1 MKIISANNEN
11 LKEYVD
17 LAMLLFP
24 DEDYDEEYEMYKESF
39 NTDKEMG
46 FLYQTD
52 NKHVAMMHLSIRSD
66 YVNGTDTSPVL
77 YLEAIYVLPDYRKQ
91 GVARAFIEH
100 AEEIAKDKG
109 ITQLASDC
117 LLENHASELFH
128 KSCGF
133 REEERVI
140 CFVKDVK
147 GM

>member
-1 MKIISANNEN
+1 MSIIPVNDNN

-24 DEDYDEEYEMYKESF
+24 EEDYDEEYEMYKESF
-39 NTDKEMG
+39 KTDKEMG
-46 FLYQTD
+46 YLYQAD
-52 NKHVAMMHLSIRSD
+52 NKYVGMMHLSIRSD

-77 YLEAIYVLPDYRKQ
+77 YLEAIYVLSDYRKL
-91 GVARAFIEH
+91 GIARNFIDF
-100 AEEIAKDKG
+100 AGNIARKKE

-128 KSCGF
+128 KACGF

-140 CFVKDVK
+140 CFVKDV
-147 GM
+147 G

>member
-1 MKIISANNEN
+1 MKIIPVNNDN

-24 DEDYDEEYEMYKESF
+24 DEDYDEEYKMYKESF

-46 FLYQTD
+46 FLYQAD
-52 NKHVAMMHLSIRSD
+52 NKYVGIMHLSIRSD

-77 YLEAIYVLPDYRKQ
+77 YLEAIYILLDYRNK
-91 GVARAFIEH
+91 GIARAFIGF
-100 AEEIAKDKG
+100 AEEMAKDKG

-128 KSCGF
+128 KACGF

-140 CFVKDVK
+140 CFVKDVT
-147 GM
+147 

>member
-1 MKIISANNEN
+1 MSIIPVNDNN

-39 NTDKEMG
+39 KTDKEMG
-46 FLYQTD
+46 YLYQTD
-52 NKHVAMMHLSIRSD
+52 NKYVGMMHLSIRSD

-77 YLEAIYVLPDYRKQ
+77 YLEAIYVLSDYRKL
-91 GVARAFIEH
+91 GIARKFIDF
-100 AEEIAKDKG
+100 AENIARKKE

-128 KSCGF
+128 KACGF

-140 CFVKDVK
+140 CFVKDVD
-147 GM
+147 

>member
-1 MKIISANNEN
+1 MKIIPVDSSN

-24 DEDYDEEYEMYKESF
+24 DEDYEEEYEMYKESF
-39 NTDKEMG
+39 KTDKEMG
-46 FLYQTD
+46 YLYEAD
-52 NKHVAMMHLSIRSD
+52 NKFVAMMHLSIRSD

-77 YLEAIYVLPDYRKQ
+77 YLEAIYVLSDYRKT
-91 GVARAFIEH
+91 GIARKFIDF
-100 AEEIAKDKG
+100 AENTAKQKG

-117 LLENHASELFH
+117 LLENHTSELFH

-147 GM
+147 

>member
-1 MKIISANNEN
+1 MMSIVHVSEKN

-24 DEDYDEEYEMYKESF
+24 DEDYSEEYEMYKEAF
-39 NTDKEMG
+39 KTDKEMG
-46 FLYQTD
+46 YLYQAD
-52 NKHVAMMHLSIRSD
+52 NKYVGMMHLSIRSD

-77 YLEAIYVLPDYRKQ
+77 YLEAIYVLSEYRKS
-91 GVARAFIEH
+91 GIARKFIEF
-100 AEEIAKDKG
+100 AEETAKQKG

-140 CFVKDVK
+140 CFVKDVQ
-147 GM
+147 

>member
-1 MKIISANNEN
+1 MKIIPVDSSN

-24 DEDYDEEYEMYKESF
+24 DEDYMEEYEMYKESF
-39 NTDKEMG
+39 KTDKEMG
-46 FLYQTD
+46 YLYEAD
-52 NKHVAMMHLSIRSD
+52 NKFVAMMHLSIRSD

-77 YLEAIYVLPDYRKQ
+77 YLEAIYVLSDYRKT
-91 GVARAFIEH
+91 GIARKFIDF
-100 AEEIAKDKG
+100 AENTAKQKG

-147 GM
+147 

>member
-1 MKIISANNEN
+1 MIIPVDTNN

-24 DEDYDEEYEMYKESF
+24 DEEYKEEYEMYKESF
-39 NTDKEMG
+39 KTDKEMG
-46 FLYQTD
+46 YLYQAD
-52 NKHVAMMHLSIRSD
+52 NKYVGMMHISVRSD

-77 YLEAIYVLPDYRKQ
+77 FLEAIYVLPDYRKK
-91 GVARAFIEH
+91 GVARKFIEF
-100 AEEIAKDKG
+100 AENIAKEKE

-117 LLENHASELFH
+117 LLENTISELFH

-140 CFVKDVK
+140 CFVKDV
-147 GM
+147 G